1 MVLLDR
7 MIHAQRLTEFV
18 QEVLRLH
25 NNELLDKARWD
36 YWLHRVYEMSFKDY
50 IAQVDGTD
58 EEVPSDEA
66 MKTTIRDSMG
76 IITGFCPS

>member
-1 MVLLDR
+1 MVILDK
-7 MIHAQRLTEFV
+7 MIHAGRLTEFV
-18 QEVLRLH
+18 QEVLRFH
-25 NNELLDKARWD
+25 NQELLDKARWD

-50 IAQVDGTD
+50 VAQVDGTD

-66 MKTTIRDSMG
+66 MKTTIQDSMG